1 MLADLV
7 QGAREDALSRESER
21 SIDQLEVLASQAPAV
36 KAGAD
41 LRGVAR
47 GVGIIA
53 EIKRRSPSKGS
64 LAEIADPVS
73 LAKNYEAGG
82 ATAISVLTEQRRF
95 GGSLEDLSAVAQA
108 TTIPVL
114 RKDFISTDY
123 QVVEARAYGADIIL
137 LIVAALSDEELS
149 HLLQLSARWG
159 MTALVEAHSADEVR
173 RAVAIGAKIIGV
185 NARDLSTFEVDKT
198 LFGRLRHLIPE
209 DVVAVAES
217 AVSGIDDVR
226 AYRDQGADVV
236 LVGEALVTGEN
247 PQQSVREYRLL

>member
-1 MLADLV
+1 VLTDLV
-7 QGAREDALSRESER
+7 QGAREDALTRESER
-21 SIDQLEVLASQAPAV
+21 SLDQLEQLAARAPAV

-41 LRGVAR
+41 LRGVAS

-64 LAEIADPVS
+64 LADILDPVP
-73 LAKNYEAGG
+73 LARDYEAGG

-95 GGSLEDLSAVAQA
+95 GGSLADLAAVAKA

-114 RKDFISTDY
+114 RKDFISSDY
-123 QVVEARAYGADIIL
+123 QVVEARAHGADIIL

-149 HLLQLSARWG
+149 HLLELATRWG
-159 MTALVEAHSADEVR
+159 MTSLVEAHSAEEVR

-185 NARDLSTFEVDKT
+185 NARDLRTFEVDKT
-198 LFGRLRHLIPE
+198 LFGRLRPLIPE
-209 DVVAVAES
+209 DAIAVAES
-217 AVSGIDDVR
+217 AVSGVEDVR